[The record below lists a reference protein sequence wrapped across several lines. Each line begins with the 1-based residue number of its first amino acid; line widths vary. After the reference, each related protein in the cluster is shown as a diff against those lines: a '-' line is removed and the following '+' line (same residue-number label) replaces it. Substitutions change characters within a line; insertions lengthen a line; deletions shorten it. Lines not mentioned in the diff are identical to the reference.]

1 MMPLQFNVVLKY
13 CEALDEFV
21 KVRVFADREV
31 HSLLR
36 VTHIDSKRAYRQL
49 VVNACVVRYHEDALP
64 ALRRRAERSGTNPDS
79 EVLEEQLYALC
90 IEVNPKLDIRDVTLP
105 CAAPTSDD
113 QALHLIDESEVPK
126 EVPLAEDPSVESLG
140 RLRDLELRL
149 RAQVVGQDQ
158 AVNLLARA
166 VKKAA
171 LGLRDPR
178 RPIGAF
184 LFVGQTGV
192 GKTELAKALTQCIH
206 GDARH
211 LVRVDCSEYS
221 QPHEYA
227 KLIGAPPGY
236 IGHNEGGHLTERV
249 KELGQCVVLFDE
261 IEKAHTK
268 IHNVLLQILD
278 EGIVTDS
285 KGAAIPFQHAVIIL
299 TSNLGVDEIERF
311 KNRMGFAND
320 STGGVPWDVTEQATR
335 ASLKENFRP
344 EFLNRIDDV
353 VVFRPLSAAHCV
365 RIAARMLRHVAE
377 TFERRGIELEYS
389 RDVVRF
395 IGQSGFSADYGA
407 RELRRTITRLVENP
421 LLELVL
427 SGRIVRGSHVR
438 VIVRRDAP
446 DFVVN

>member
-13 CEALDEFV
+13 CDAVDEFV
-21 KVRVFADREV
+21 KIRVFADREV
-31 HSLLR
+31 QKLLE
-36 VTHIDSKRAYRQL
+36 VTHIDSKRAYQQL
-49 VVNACVVRYHEDALP
+49 VVNACVVRYHEDVLP
-64 ALRRRAERSGTNPDS
+64 ALRRLHERGGAPDAET
-79 EVLEEQLYALC
+79 LEDQLYALC

-105 CAAPTSDD
+105 CTSPTNEAS
-113 QALHLIDESEVPK
+113 ALHLIDEAQAPAAAAEAEEPSPDA
-126 EVPLAEDPSVESLG
+126 LA
-140 RLRDLELRL
+140 RLRDLEHRL
-149 RAQVVGQDQ
+149 KAQVVGQDA
-158 AVNLLARA
+158 AVSVLARA

-178 RPIGAF
+178 RPVGAF

-192 GKTELAKALTQCIH
+192 GKTELAKALTHCIH

-249 KELGQCVVLFDE
+249 KELRTCVVLFDE

-285 KGAAIPFQHAVIIL
+285 KGATIPFQEAVIIL
-299 TSNLGVDEIERF
+299 TSNLGVNEIERF
-311 KNRMGFAND
+311 KNRMGFDND
-320 STGGVPWDVTEQATR
+320 SGGGVPWDLTEEATR
-335 ASLKENFRP
+335 ASLKESFRP

-353 VVFRPLSAAHCV
+353 IVFRPLSAAHCV
-365 RIAARMLRHVAE
+365 RIAARMLRQVAE
-377 TFERRGIELEYS
+377 TFERRGIVL
-389 RDVVRF
+389 DVDRAAVRLV
-395 IGQSGFSADYGA
+395 GQSGFSADYGA
-407 RELRRTITRLVENP
+407 RELRRTITKLIENP

-427 SGRIVRGSHVR
+427 AGRISRGSRVR
-438 VIVRRDAP
+438 VIVRANAP
-446 DFVVN
+446 DFLVN